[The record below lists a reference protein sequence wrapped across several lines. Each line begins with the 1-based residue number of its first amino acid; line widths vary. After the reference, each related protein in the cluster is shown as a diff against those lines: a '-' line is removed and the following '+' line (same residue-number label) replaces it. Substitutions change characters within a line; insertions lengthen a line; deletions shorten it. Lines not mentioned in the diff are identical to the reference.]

1 MIVWLRNN
9 DEPMTVVL
17 DKWAKTSAY
26 RYKTLLE
33 SDQELEYF
41 ISYPAMRGVNA
52 CQLVSINYNR

>member
-1 MIVWLRNN
+1 MIIWLRNN
-9 DEPMTVVL
+9 DEPLTVVL
-17 DKWAKTSAY
+17 DKWEKTSAY
-26 RYKTLLE
+26 RYKKSLE